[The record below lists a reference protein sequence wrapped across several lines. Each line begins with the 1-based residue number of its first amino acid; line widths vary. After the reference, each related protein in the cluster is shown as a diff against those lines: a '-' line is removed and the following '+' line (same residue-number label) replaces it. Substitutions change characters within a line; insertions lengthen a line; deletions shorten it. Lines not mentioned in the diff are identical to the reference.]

1 MIFFL
6 SFYFLNKPLKAAVTV
21 CPYVWLCVY
30 VCVRLCVP
38 VCVCEQAAP
47 GMVPLGPLHMTL
59 FMVTPLTAFSSLQV
73 PSGLVAWTYTNGS
86 WWMVTI
92 WETEED
98 RKRVTHVLY

>member
-1 MIFFL
+1 MCIFV
-6 SFYFLNKPLKAAVTV
+6 YACVHV
-21 CPYVWLCVY
+21 CICVYACVCVHVWLCVY
-30 VCVRLCVP
+30 VCVRLCLS

-47 GMVPLGPLHMTL
+47 GMVPLGPLHMIL

-73 PSGLVAWTYTNGS
+73 PSGLVACTYTNCS